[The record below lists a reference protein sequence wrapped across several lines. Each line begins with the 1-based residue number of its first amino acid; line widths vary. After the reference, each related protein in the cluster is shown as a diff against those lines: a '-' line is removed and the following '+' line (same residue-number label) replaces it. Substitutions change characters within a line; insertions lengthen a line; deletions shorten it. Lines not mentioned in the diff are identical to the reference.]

1 MLELRSHLIRLL
13 IQILYLDLSRSDVSL
28 KLFDFVVKH
37 ELELLKLLRL
47 LLELKYAVVF
57 LLYCLLALQD
67 FLLLRLYLSSYGGYL
82 VYLVSKISLRLVNL
96 LDYIVTLEPRVLE
109 PLLAD
114 GQVSLVLHA
123 SLNDSCELLLVL
135 LSELVEDLPGP
146 VVVRLPLQE
155 VLLSKSLR

>member
-1 MLELRSHLIRLL
+1 MLELRSHLVRLL

-47 LLELKYAVVF
+47 LLEFEYPVVF
-57 LLYCLLALQD
+57 LLDGLLALQD
-67 FLLLRLYLSSYGGYL
+67 LLLLRLDLSSYGGYL
-82 VYLVSKISLRLVNL
+82 VYLVSEISLRLVNL
-96 LDYIVTLEPRVLE
+96 LNYIVTLEPRVLE
-109 PLLAD
+109 PLLAN
-114 GQVSLVLHA
+114 GQVGLVLHA
-123 SLNDSCELLLVL
+123 SLDDSCELLLVL

-155 VLLSKSLR
+155 VLLAESLR